1 MNVLI
6 RQEIIKLLKKKSTF
20 IFPVLIILTML
31 GTVLLMKQQKDIYA
45 ISDALNKMFNAPV
58 VIALIMITVSSSIIS
73 MESQFGTLRILL
85 YRKYSRFQ
93 VLSSKWIVLCLY
105 SLILYSISIIM
116 SLIIVYFFFP
126 YFSFSNGNI
135 QSLLL
140 NIVGDFIS
148 LWFIISLV
156 LMIATFINNSGIA
169 VSIGTVFYLSTY
181 IIGSLYMN
189 LIQQWEFLKW
199 GPLNMFLLT
208 DQLQYERLVSP
219 LTKLTTSQLLF
230 GNLFYL
236 LLFLIIGQIAFAQ
249 KKV

>member
-6 RQEIIKLLKKKSTF
+6 KQELIKLLKKKSTF
-20 IFPVLIILTML
+20 IFPIFIILTML
-31 GTVLLMKQQKDIYA
+31 CTVFLMKQQSTIYTV
-45 ISDALNKMFNAPV
+45 SDALNKMFNAPT
-58 VIALIMITVSSSIIS
+58 VIVLIMVIVSSSIIS
-73 MESQFGTLRILL
+73 MESQYGTLRPLL

-93 VLSSKWIVLCLY
+93 VLSSKWIILCLY
-105 SLILYSISIIM
+105 SLVLYSISIIT
-116 SLIIVYFFFP
+116 SLIISYSLFP
-126 YFSFSNGNI
+126 TFHLSNGTI
-135 QSLLL
+135 HSLFL
-140 NIVGDFIS
+140 NVMGDFIS

-156 LMIATFINNSGIA
+156 MMIATFINNSGIA

-189 LIQQWEFLKW
+189 LIQQWELLKW

-230 GNLFYL
+230 GNIFYL
-236 LLFLIIGQIAFAQ
+236 LLFLVLGQIAFAK

>member
-20 IFPVLIILTML
+20 IFPVFIIMTML

-58 VIALIMITVSSSIIS
+58 VIVLIMITVSSSIIS

-116 SLIIVYFFFP
+116 SLIIVSFFFP
-126 YFSFSNGNI
+126 SFSNGNI

-140 NIVGDFIS
+140 NIIGDFIS